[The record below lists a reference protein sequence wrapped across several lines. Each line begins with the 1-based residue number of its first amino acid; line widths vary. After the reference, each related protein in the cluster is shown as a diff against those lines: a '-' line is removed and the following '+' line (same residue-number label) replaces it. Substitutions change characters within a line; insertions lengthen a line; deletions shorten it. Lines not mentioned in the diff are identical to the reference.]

1 MFEYILHCH
10 DLNKE
15 CCMEKIN
22 KERLR
27 YLLKE
32 EKVEVEVASYDISK
46 TDTYEIGF
54 NTYLVA
60 HNSGTKL
67 KFKGYTVETF
77 KGKKHVLKK
86 YRNIFGLFSYL
97 DKEQVFDADEVT
109 VVSYNGQYKTYQE
122 YVDALAFNN
131 IDMSGILEK
140 YLPQADRFSL
150 NCPFCLEYDAERMQ
164 GTYRLSDEH
173 AEYARDKARTVTLK
187 NLGRVYERISNH
199 DKENLPPFDKLI
211 ESITEEIKE
220 YRHALGDKTID
231 SNDGD
236 SFICDEFSMGK
247 TRLTSPQELWH
258 FYHGLD
264 NLFMYYWICDKLQ
277 KNTIERP
284 LDAII
289 DTEYY
294 SPLKQDLINIEVTF
308 CWHCTMSSELTKVF
322 YFRLTDNSIAWL
334 KTLKNDYDMR
344 ELQDLAFYN
353 GDKLLFSSCTHEGFH
368 SDCMD
373 N

>member
-1 MFEYILHCH
+1 
-10 DLNKE
+10 
-15 CCMEKIN
+15 MEKIN
-22 KERLR
+22 KDRLR
-27 YLLKE
+27 YLLE
-32 EKVEVEVASYDISK
+32 EERIEVEVASYDNTK
-46 TDTYEIGF
+46 TNTYEIGF

-77 KGKKHVLKK
+77 KDKKHVLKK
-86 YRNIFGLFSYL
+86 FRYIFQLFSYL
-97 DKEQVFDADEVT
+97 EKEHVFDADAVT
-109 VVSYNGQYKTYQE
+109 AVSYNGQYRTFQE
-122 YVDALAFNN
+122 YVDVLAFNN

-140 YLPQADRFSL
+140 YLPHADRFSL
-150 NCPFCLEYDAERMQ
+150 NCPFCLEHDAKHMQ

-187 NLGRVYERISNH
+187 NLGIVYERINNR

-231 SNDGD
+231 SNGGD

-258 FYHGLD
+258 FYHSLD
-264 NLFMYYWICDKLQ
+264 SLFTYYWICDKLQ

-284 LDAII
+284 LDAIL

-308 CWHCTMSSELTKVF
+308 CWHCTISSELTKVF

-334 KTLKNDYDMR
+334 KNLKNDYDMR
-344 ELQDLAFYN
+344 KLQDLAFYN

-368 SDCMD
+368 GDYMD